1 MLDSPIIEVAIG
13 LVVLFFVLASGASA
27 VVEIISAATRKRA
40 RDLEAEIL
48 SLVGD
53 SETFEALKETSVF
66 EALIGRNK
74 KFPSYVSARSF
85 ASAVEEMRRVTEL
98 CDWPESRTTP
108 LLKRLDGLVHH
119 FGDDISA
126 RRAGLERWFDETMAR
141 LGGTYKRWT
150 LVWLFLIGLVLAVGV
165 NASATQVAAN
175 LWSDPAA
182 REAVADSASDR
193 VSEGTT
199 ESDASKDESL
209 ADAASNLRNQL
220 DDALLPIG
228 WTDANRPESVG
239 GWIVQVAGWLITAA
253 MVTLGAPFWFGL
265 LTKVVSLRATG
276 AKPLAAAEDPLSATT
291 ATTASL
297 ATDVTAA
304 ITATAAT
311 AATRETGATAAQP
324 TALEPAAP
332 PAPADPAEPT
342 DPTPPAD

>member
-1 MLDSPIIEVAIG
+1 VLDSPIVEVAFG

-40 RDLEAEIL
+40 KDLEKEIAN
-48 SLVGD
+48 LVGD
-53 SETFEALKETSVF
+53 PETLEALKQTSVF

-85 ASAVEEMRRVTEL
+85 ASAVEEMKRVTEL

-126 RRAGLERWFDETMAR
+126 RRAGLERWFDDTMAR
-141 LGGTYKRWT
+141 LGGAYKRWT
-150 LVWLFLIGLVLAVGV
+150 LVWLFLIGLVLAIGV

-182 REAVADSASDR
+182 REAVADSAANR
-193 VSEGTT
+193 VSEGTA
-199 ESDASKDESL
+199 ESEAPKDESL

-228 WTDANRPESVG
+228 WTESNRPESVG

-276 AKPLAAAEDPLSATT
+276 AKPLVAAEDPLSATT

-304 ITATAAT
+304 ITATP
-311 AATRETGATAAQP
+311 ATRGIGATADP
-324 TALEPAAP
+324 EPAP
-332 PAPADPAEPT
+332 PPEPTVPEQTVPAEPT
-342 DPTPPAD
+342 DPTPPAG

>member
-1 MLDSPIIEVAIG
+1 MLDSPIVEVAFG

-40 RDLEAEIL
+40 KDLEKEIAN
-48 SLVGD
+48 LVGD
-53 SETFEALKETSVF
+53 PETLEALKQTSVF

-85 ASAVEEMRRVTEL
+85 ASAVEEMKRVTEL

-141 LGGTYKRWT
+141 LGGAYKRWT
-150 LVWLFLIGLVLAVGV
+150 LVWLFLIGLVLAIGV

-182 REAVADSASDR
+182 REAVADSAANR
-193 VSEGTT
+193 VSEGTA
-199 ESDASKDESL
+199 ESEAPKDESL

-228 WTDANRPESVG
+228 WTESNRPESVG

-276 AKPLAAAEDPLSATT
+276 AKPPVAAEDPLSATT

-304 ITATAAT
+304 ITATP
-311 AATRETGATAAQP
+311 ATRGIGATADP
-324 TALEPAAP
+324 EPAP
-332 PAPADPAEPT
+332 PPEPTVPEQTVPTEPT
-342 DPTPPAD
+342 DPTPPAG

>member
-1 MLDSPIIEVAIG
+1 VLDSPIVEVAFG

-40 RDLEAEIL
+40 VDLEKEIAN
-48 SLVGD
+48 LVGD
-53 SETFEALKETSVF
+53 PETLEALKQTSVF

-85 ASAVEEMRRVTEL
+85 ASAVEEMKRVTEL

-126 RRAGLERWFDETMAR
+126 RRAGVERWYDETMAR
-141 LGGTYKRWT
+141 LGGAYKRWT

-182 REAVADSASDR
+182 RDAVAASASRR
-193 VSEGTT
+193 VSEGTA
-199 ESDASKDESL
+199 ESDAPKDESL
-209 ADAASNLRNQL
+209 ADAAGNLRTQL
-220 DDALLPIG
+220 GDALLPIG
-228 WTDANRPESVG
+228 WTESNRPDSVG
-239 GWIVQVAGWLITAA
+239 GWSIQVVGWLITAA

-276 AKPLAAAEDPLSATT
+276 PKPPIAAEDPLSATT

-304 ITATAAT
+304 ITATA
-311 AATRETGATAAQP
+311 GSGP
-324 TALEPAAP
+324 AP
-332 PAPADPAEPT
+332 PPEPIDPAL
-342 DPTPPAD
+342 PAG